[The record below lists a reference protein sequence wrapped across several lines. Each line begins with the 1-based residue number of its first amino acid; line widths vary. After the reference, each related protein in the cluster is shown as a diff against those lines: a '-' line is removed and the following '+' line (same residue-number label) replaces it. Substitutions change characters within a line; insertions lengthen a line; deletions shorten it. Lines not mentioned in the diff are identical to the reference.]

1 MAFNFLI
8 LSCQFFQLDG
18 HFRLTHICVRGSG
31 ADFEGKTGTVHIIVV
46 SDRCSQVYHGVFVG
60 TIEGTKGGCVFA
72 LIGPEADGEGCFVI
86 GIKIQG
92 MEGCQGSGTG
102 TDAVDVAANLVDAA
116 VHFVHAVTD
125 VVDRSVELAFIDGVA
140 GFRSFTDVVNGIPA
154 HVDVAILDG
163 NVFRRIG
170 IIDRQAVVVDRRISR
185 ADGVAGDDRLV
196 VAGTD
201 GDAGVE
207 FRRIEAF

>member
-1 MAFNFLI
+1 
-8 LSCQFFQLDG
+8 
-18 HFRLTHICVRGSG
+18 
-31 ADFEGKTGTVHIIVV
+31 
-46 SDRCSQVYHGVFVG
+46 
-60 TIEGTKGGCVFA
+60 
-72 LIGPEADGEGCFVI
+72 
-86 GIKIQG
+86 
-92 MEGCQGSGTG
+92 MEGCQGSSTG
-102 TDAVDVAANLVDAA
+102 TDAVDVAADLVDAA

-125 VVDRSVELAFIDGVA
+125 VVDRPVELAFIDGVA
-140 GFRSFTDVVNGIPA
+140 GFRSFADVVNGIAA

-185 ADGVAGDDRLV
+185 ADGVARNDRLV